1 MTMQGT
7 DWEESLNRPSQT
19 LSTLAMVLGAWVI
32 LLTLVNITIGAY
44 SPGFKVMWIGF
55 ISGDVAASHVPHED
69 ASFVVDDIVFALLGV
84 SLLALGSMGLKK
96 CFEGGAME
104 WLRGLPS
111 GPVASSL
118 MSSED
123 GIRRT
128 MASWMIIMGVLFYF
142 SWSFMNTT
150 WVDPGVYAVM
160 VILVSFGFGIHM
172 LEDAA

>member
-7 DWEESLNRPSQT
+7 DWKESLSRPSQT
-19 LSTLAMVLGAWVI
+19 MSTLAMVLGAWVI

-55 ISGDVAASHVPHED
+55 ISGDVATSHVPHED
-69 ASFVVDDIVFALLGV
+69 AGFVVDDIVFALLGV
-84 SLLALGSMGLKK
+84 SLLALGAMGLKK

-104 WLRGLPS
+104 WLRGLPN

-118 MSSED
+118 MSSEN
-123 GIRRT
+123 GVRRT
-128 MASWMIIMGVLFYF
+128 LASWMILMGVLFYL
-142 SWSFMNTT
+142 SWSLMNTT

-160 VILVSFGFGIHM
+160 VILVSFGFGIHK